1 MMFNSQ
7 NFKFRYLVVLI
18 LLVVLFAAIGN
29 AAALTVN
36 GANQNVVAGV
46 SNNYAADTAT
56 ITYSIDVNGNVVANV
71 VFTTD
76 SFTDVSAS
84 FGGNYVACTDN
95 GGGMDWDCTLP
106 HADVAGSTQLS
117 LVATADN

>member
-1 MMFNSQ
+1 MFNSQ
-7 NFKFRYLVVLI
+7 FFKFRYLVVLI
-18 LLVVLFAAIGN
+18 LLVVLVAAIGN

-56 ITYSIDVNGNVVANV
+56 IDYSIDASGNVVAAV
-71 VFTTD
+71 TFTTD
-76 SFTDVSAS
+76 SFTEVSAS
-84 FGGNYVACTDN
+84 FGGSYVACTGAAQN
-95 GGGMDWDCTLP
+95 WSCTLP